1 MLRTIERIEK
11 SGKYKVRVTFD
22 SEETLFLSVK
32 ALKRLGFNE
41 GQEFSEESYDSL
53 LKDEVY
59 PLARKKA
66 LDILVRSDRT
76 EKELRERLSYAGFAD
91 DAVNQ
96 AITYVKGFRYINDGR
111 YAENFTEYRAANMSN
126 LRLRQELRQRGI
138 EDVVIEECLGMRD
151 EEEILKK
158 QIYRKLDFTD
168 ISDEKKLKKIRDSFY
183 RKGFSLSDI
192 NELMEKYMDSVDK

>member
-41 GQEFSEESYDSL
+41 GQEFSEELYDSL

-96 AITYVKGFRYINDGR
+96 AINYVKGFHYINDGH

-151 EEEILKK
+151 EVEILKK

-168 ISDEKKLKKIRDSFY
+168 ISDEKKLKKIRGSFY

-192 NELMEKYMDSVDK
+192 NELMEEYMDSVDK